1 MESEYSFFTKNQDDI
16 IKISRML
23 HVKSLFTLCML
34 GKVVHAFVVVC

>member
-23 HVKSLFTLCML
+23 HVKGLFTLCKGFIYSL
-34 GKVVHAFVVVC
+34 HAG